1 MGGAIRRPAPVRMNN
16 LVKLDIE
23 RNLVR
28 PGLGKALHIGFYTG
42 LGTLAA
48 VRHLDKTILDL
59 RNLNGIK
66 LRKGT
71 KGIHANWSR
80 QRK

>member
-28 PGLGKALHIGFYTG
+28 PGLGKALHIVIG
-42 LGTLAA
+42 AEE
-48 VRHLDKTILDL
+48 V
-59 RNLNGIK
+59 
-66 LRKGT
+66 
-71 KGIHANWSR
+71 
-80 QRK
+80 